1 MNIPIRI
8 KGGDANLEA
17 VFIAEADRKG
27 LVELKGHRC
36 VRLVYKS
43 FSFTSYRSVGGL
55 RASLYNAL
63 TPEGVDL
70 LVAFMEEFR
79 RAHL

>member
-36 VRLVYKS
+36 VRLVYKIS
-43 FSFTSYRSVGGL
+43 HL
-55 RASLYNAL
+55 RAH
-63 TPEGVDL
+63 TDL
-70 LVAFMEEFR
+70 WEACVLLCIM
-79 RAHL
+79 HLLQKV